1 MLVSSKIINVLMI
14 KMTTTATN
22 NVNDGV
28 ALSVRQQTLEP
39 KRSIGNGSTGIEDL
53 DDDGKPR
60 RTGSTISASAH
71 IITAVI
77 GAGVLSLPWVIAQLG
92 WVAGPIAL
100 AIFSCITFYT
110 SSLLADCYRYP
121 DPRFGKRN
129 YNYSEAVGTFLGQ
142 RMQMACG
149 IIQYVNIFGYS
160 VGYAVTAVVSMVA
173 IFKASCFH
181 KRGFGETSCSTS
193 NIPFMIGFGIC
204 EVILSQIPN
213 MSELTVLSTV
223 ATLMSFCYASIGV
236 LLSVNK
242 VAKGNTGKTTVT
254 GVEIG
259 PEFSVADKVWSS
271 FSAIGD
277 IQVAFSFSL
286 LLLEI
291 QDTMKGPSEN
301 KKMKMA
307 NLISV
312 TTTTVFYALCGCV
325 GYAAY
330 GNDAPGNMLSG
341 VYDPMWL
348 VVLANVCIVVHV
360 VGGYQVYNQPLYAAI
375 ESWSSKK
382 WETSR
387 FVNHEYPVRI
397 PGFKNKKCHINMFR
411 IVWRSGYVIVVT
423 LIAMVLPFFN
433 DILAFL
439 GATGYWPLT
448 IYFPIAMYISRKE
461 IRKYSLKWILLQS
474 LSGFCLI
481 CSIAAV
487 CGAIR
492 GISKS
497 LANNPFKAKA

>member
-1 MLVSSKIINVLMI
+1 
-14 KMTTTATN
+14 MTTTATN
-22 NVNDGV
+22 NGNDGV
-28 ALSVRQQTLEP
+28 ALSVRQQNLEP
-39 KRSIGNGSTGIEDL
+39 KRSIGNGTGIEDL

-142 RMQMACG
+142 RMQMVCG

-160 VGYAVTAVVSMVA
+160 VGYVVTAVVSMVA

-181 KRGFGETSCSTS
+181 KRGFGETSCSIS

-242 VAKGNTGKTTVT
+242 VAKGNTGKTTLT

-259 PEFSVADKVWSS
+259 PGFSVADKVWSS

-348 VVLANVCIVVHV
+348 VILANVCIVVHV

-382 WETSR
+382 WENSR
-387 FVNHEYPVRI
+387 FVNHEYPVCI

-411 IVWRSGYVIVVT
+411 IVWRSGYVMVVT

-474 LSGFCLI
+474 LSAFCLI

-497 LANNPFKAKA
+497 LANNPFKAKT